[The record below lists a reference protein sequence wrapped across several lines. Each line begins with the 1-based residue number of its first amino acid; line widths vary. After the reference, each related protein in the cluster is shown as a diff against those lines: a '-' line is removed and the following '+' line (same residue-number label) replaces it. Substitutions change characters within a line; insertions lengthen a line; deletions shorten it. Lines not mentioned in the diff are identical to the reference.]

1 MHTDDEIAV
10 EDLPNLASP
19 QLGTQIVFATDEWF
33 AEAPN
38 MLKDEPALF
47 DETTFTEYGKE
58 MDGWECRRRRSEGH
72 DWAIIQL
79 GIPGII
85 SAIEIDTLWFTGNF
99 SPKASVSACYYD
111 DKSKPDAIN
120 SLLRT
125 RAQIIKAR
133 GKKAQEGRQG
143 TCATN
148 EEMQLASSLRSENWV
163 ELVPLQPLGA
173 GYPETSRNLFHVDA
187 ADQRFN
193 YIRLN
198 MGPDGGIARIRVYGK
213 ISISPEKVIMN
224 ARRSGGEIDL
234 ASVTVGG
241 LALGSSNA
249 HYGHARNLC
258 NPGRGLVMGD
268 GWETARQPKRP
279 PAYERGSDG
288 LMILP
293 GDDWAVIQLG
303 LPGTIR
309 RLEVD
314 TNHYKGNYPESC
326 LIEGCYK
333 PGGTKSDLARDV
345 NKPEA
350 NWITVLPRSR
360 LTAHAIHKFNVQ
372 GQAASTPL
380 THLKLTIYPDGG
392 VQRLRVYGTPEAA
405 RISKI

>member
-1 MHTDDEIAV
+1 MSSDIAV

-38 MLKDEPALF
+38 MLNDDPAVF

-58 MDGWECRRRRSEGH
+58 MDGWECRRRRTEGH

-79 GIPGII
+79 GIPGVI

-99 SPKASVSACYYD
+99 SPKASVSATYYD
-111 DKSKPDAIN
+111 DKTKPEAIDA
-120 SLLRT
+120 LLKT

-133 GKKAQEGRQG
+133 GAKAKEGRQG
-143 TCATN
+143 THATK
-148 EEMQLASSLRSENWV
+148 EEMQLVAKLQSEKWV

-173 GYPETSRNLFHVDA
+173 GYPETSRNLFMVNA

-193 YIRLN
+193 YLRLN
-198 MGPDGGIARIRVYGK
+198 MGPDGGIARIRVYGR
-213 ISISPEKVIMN
+213 ISVSPEKVILA
-224 ARRSGGEIDL
+224 ARQSGKEIDL

-241 LALGSSNA
+241 LAVGASNS
-249 HYGHARNLC
+249 HYGHPRNLC

-279 PAYERGSDG
+279 SAYERGQDG
-288 LMILP
+288 LMVLP
-293 GDDWAVIQLG
+293 GNDWAVLRLG

-314 TNHYKGNYPESC
+314 THLYKGNYPESC
-326 LIEGCYK
+326 LIEGCYQPSGSK
-333 PGGTKSDLARDV
+333 NDLARDE
-345 NKPEA
+345 NKAEM

-360 LTAHAIHKFNVQ
+360 LTSSAIHKFDVT
-372 GQAASTPL
+372 GKAANTPL
-380 THLKLTIYPDGG
+380 THLKITIYPDGG
-392 VQRLRVYGTPEAA
+392 VQRLRVYGSPEAHGL
-405 RISKI
+405 SKI